1 MGSLKMTH
9 GVLIRRLCTEF
20 DNVNAYRIHEVSVV
34 CARRSTSLFTCEFST
49 ILRSSLYGA
58 RLYCCACYIHWSSLY
73 GVRQYQRVLIAAALV
88 VCAGSSTFCLCASS
102 LISRGR
108 LCMELDFI
116 VSHATFTWPS
126 LYRAR
131 QYQRTA
137 PSSRFGRARTQL
149 DFFVCVQALRFHA
162 LVFV

>member
-1 MGSLKMTH
+1 MRSRSSARAG
-9 GVLIRRLCTEF
+9 RLHCLRASSRISCGRLCMELDFIVSHATFIGRVCTEF
-20 DNVNAYRIHEVSVV
+20 DNINAHLIADASVV
-34 CARRSTSLFTCEFST
+34 CACSL
-49 ILRSSLYGA
+49 
-58 RLYCCACYIHWSSLY
+58 
-73 GVRQYQRVLIAAALV
+73 
-88 VCAGSSTFCLCASS
+88 TFCLCASS

-116 VSHATFTWPS
+116 VSHATLNWSS

-137 PSSRFGRARTQL
+137 PSSRFGRLRTQL
-149 DFFVCVQALRFHA
+149 DFFVCAQALRFHA